1 MLYEQIVKEAYLW
14 SRKNRMEDRGRKAQN
29 LSLSHSVSLKY
40 LLHSRAE
47 NLSISEEKK
56 KSKPEYK
63 LTATSGFRKL
73 LWYFYMPVEIGH
85 CPSNIEVYIMAI
97 TFFHHWYQKKQRN
110 LLSGFR
116 LDQRKRFCRFM
127 SFELSKVVLVISYFK
142 LCSLE
147 QIRTFHDYN

>member
-73 LWYFYMPVEIGH
+73 LWYFYMPVE
-85 CPSNIEVYIMAI
+85 
-97 TFFHHWYQKKQRN
+97 
-110 LLSGFR
+110 
-116 LDQRKRFCRFM
+116 M
-127 SFELSKVVLVISYFK
+127 SFQHRSIHHGYYIFSSLVSKEAKEFTFWVQTGPKKEILQVHVIWAEQSSFGNK
-142 LCSLE
+142 LF
-147 QIRTFHDYN
+147 QIMQFGAD